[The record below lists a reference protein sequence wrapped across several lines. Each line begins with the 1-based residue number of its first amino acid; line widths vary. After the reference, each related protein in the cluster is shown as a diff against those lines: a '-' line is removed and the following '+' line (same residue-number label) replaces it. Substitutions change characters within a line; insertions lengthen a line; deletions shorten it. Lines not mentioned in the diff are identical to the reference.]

1 MYLMNNLNEESE
13 IILKN
18 FKEVQTQSCIHSK
31 SSTWYLVYNL

>member
-18 FKEVQTQSCIHSK
+18 LKKFRLNHVFILNH
-31 SSTWYLVYNL
+31 LPGI